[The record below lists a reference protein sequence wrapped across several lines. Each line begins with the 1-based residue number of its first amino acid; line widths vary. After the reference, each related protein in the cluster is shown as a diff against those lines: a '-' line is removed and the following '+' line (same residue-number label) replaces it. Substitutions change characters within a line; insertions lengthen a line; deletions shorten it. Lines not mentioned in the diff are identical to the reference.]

1 MRQMVLVMTWSEFS
15 EACHSASPGRNLTAL
30 RLHSN
35 KIDFADFQPAEEL
48 NEYKFLFD
56 IDGNSWSGRFRR

>member
-1 MRQMVLVMTWSEFS
+1 MTWSEYF
-15 EACHSASPGRNLTAL
+15 EAHRAASPGGKLTAL
-30 RLHSN
+30 RLHSD

>member
-1 MRQMVLVMTWSEFS
+1 MTWSEYF
-15 EACHSASPGRNLTAL
+15 EARRSASPGRKLTAL
-30 RLHSN
+30 HLHSN